1 MCEHTAFSPHAV
13 LCERVDVTREMLAS
27 EGIIPI
33 RRNHRDTRTA
43 SSGATYMISFPA
55 GDPIASHATFGLLLT
70 LVSTLIQHT
79 SVRYGPG
86 EQ

>member
-1 MCEHTAFSPHAV
+1 MALGRCWLPKELSQFD
-13 LCERVDVTREMLAS
+13 E
-27 EGIIPI
+27 IIENCVV
-33 RRNHRDTRTA
+33 RRN
-43 SSGATYMISFPA
+43 GYMISFPA

-70 LVSTLIQHT
+70 LVSTLIQHI